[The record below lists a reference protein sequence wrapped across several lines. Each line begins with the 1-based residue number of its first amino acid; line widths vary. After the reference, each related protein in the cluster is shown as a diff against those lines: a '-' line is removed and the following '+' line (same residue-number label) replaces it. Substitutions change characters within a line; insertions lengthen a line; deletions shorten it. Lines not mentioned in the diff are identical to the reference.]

1 MAYSYLKLPPITGE
15 SSLDTEEE
23 EDLKSANGL
32 VRDKHGLVRLPPIV
46 RLDSLRSRPS
56 SVQRFPHREERI
68 TDQRHDRSTH
78 GSSLNISHKL
88 DIFRH
93 GNSRKRLSDV
103 ENYDENMKLL
113 AAQNERSVFDSERRM
128 ESEKKTGL
136 FPTREGSKGLPC
148 NEDAMPVNR
157 KSLANQ
163 KDNTALQ
170 NTQKLS
176 TSRRL
181 ARSSPE
187 LFHRRINLEQGAG
200 AKLIADTKSSALAS
214 PDLHPERISK
224 SRLSVHDFDG
234 SLLSRSQN
242 TMKNDDKPKRE
253 KRGYR
258 SLKGNLIRQPLSS
271 PNSPVC
277 SESANR
283 ADHKHKSGRK
293 SLNDIS
299 DTVKHF
305 IDRGGSS
312 MSPPR
317 KQNLM
322 ADVAGLKIEGK
333 NFSPEERNSAETTTV
348 LGTDSLKKRLQDEKR
363 PSVYDLQQILSLLQR
378 EDFKQLAN
386 PNSSSALTKESENTK
401 SSLSSVYDLRE
412 FLITAAKAEAGN
424 GQQPTKTTK
433 NTLGVGTQ
441 SANLLSPHQDRE
453 KDHHG
458 VRKSSMYDLIEFLSL
473 GSTKNPG
480 SASTSKNTSRSS
492 SPTEFTSKR
501 PTDGEPD
508 LLSVSPEKSSEEMRR
523 RSTYDLMEFLSLP
536 RSRVNSRSESRQSSA
551 SSQSDTSVTSNSSQK
566 DTQGD
571 GGRHV
576 PKKRSLSVYD
586 LVEFLSMTSDV
597 PPLVRVTPSHE
608 DTTAPSDRG
617 RSDLRSND
625 GNSRETRSLSMYD
638 LAEFLTLSSGVPP
651 LVRVT
656 TSAEGEE
663 QSTGCS
669 TAAMFEIKGEKGDI
683 SKKDSLYD
691 LREILNVMQQEQ
703 EKNVTTIH
711 GPDRD
716 KNTVASPLPAQSAT
730 GERIDCSL
738 LPASEGSKSSNS
750 APAARQ
756 MSVHDFREFIA
767 LYASH
772 QGSNSSNQ
780 HTQPWSSRKISS
792 ASQSGISIHVTDEGN
807 KSLDIDADDVFLPLP
822 EGDASNTA
830 SAAQRKRSSVYDLR
844 EFLNILNG
852 DDSPL
857 RRRLSSMSTVSS
869 KSTDNASELNNTSSL
884 TDSHG
889 LSLSATDDT
898 SVHSRPLL
906 SPRQDSGGNV
916 SLYDLGEF
924 LSLLDK
930 DESPLRRRLSSI
942 GNTGSKSESENSKP
956 QVYNLQDI
964 LTAFNDFEQKKV
976 NGELS
981 SDFTETGGSDEVR
994 IHVPNLLPRS
1004 ERESEVQHLQPEKQT
1019 SIEKSRTNISQEG
1032 SAAKTTLSC

>member
-15 SSLDTEEE
+15 SSLDTEEEE

-103 ENYDENMKLL
+103 QNHEENMKLL

-128 ESEKKTGL
+128 DSEKKTGL

-148 NEDAMPVNR
+148 NEDTMPVNR

-163 KDNTALQ
+163 KDSTALQ
-170 NTQKLS
+170 NPQKLS
-176 TSRRL
+176 RSRRL

-200 AKLIADTKSSALAS
+200 ARLIADTKSSALAS

-224 SRLSVHDFDG
+224 SRLSIHDFDG

-242 TMKNDDKPKRE
+242 TMKNDDKRKRE

-277 SESANR
+277 SESANQ

-322 ADVAGLKIEGK
+322 DDVAGLKIEGK
-333 NFSPEERNSAETTTV
+333 NLSPEERNSAATTTV

-386 PNSSSALTKESENTK
+386 PNGSSTVTLTKDSENSK

-412 FLITAAKAEAGN
+412 FLITAAKAEVES
-424 GQQPTKTTK
+424 GQQPTETTK

-441 SANLLSPHQDRE
+441 SANLLSPHKDRE

-480 SASTSKNTSRSS
+480 SASTSKNTSRSASPSGFS
-492 SPTEFTSKR
+492 SQR
-501 PTDGEPD
+501 PAGGEPD

-536 RSRVNSRSESRQSSA
+536 RSTVNSRSESRQSSA

-566 DTQGD
+566 DTQSD
-571 GGRHV
+571 GGRQV

-597 PPLVRVTPSHE
+597 PPLVRVTPLHE
-608 DTTAPSDRG
+608 DTAAPSDRG
-617 RSDLRSND
+617 GSDLRSND
-625 GNSRETRSLSMYD
+625 HGNARETRSLSVYD

-663 QSTGCS
+663 QS
-669 TAAMFEIKGEKGDI
+669 ADRDI

-691 LREILNVMQQEQ
+691 LREILNVMQKEQ
-703 EKNVTTIH
+703 EKNVTTTH
-711 GPDRD
+711 SPDRD
-716 KNTVASPLPAQSAT
+716 KNTVASPLSAQSAT

-738 LPASEGSKSSNS
+738 LSASEESKSSNS
-750 APAARQ
+750 AAARQ
-756 MSVHDFREFIA
+756 MSVHDFREFMA

-772 QGSNSSNQ
+772 RGSSSSSQ

-822 EGDASNTA
+822 EGDATNATSTT
-830 SAAQRKRSSVYDLR
+830 QRKRSSVYDLR

-869 KSTDNASELNNTSSL
+869 KSTDNGTELNSTSSV

-889 LSLSATDDT
+889 SSFNPTNDT

-964 LTAFNDFEQKKV
+964 LTAFNDFEQKKI

-981 SDFTETGGSDEVR
+981 SDFTETEGSEEVR

-1004 ERESEVQHLQPEKQT
+1004 ERESEVQHLQPDKQT
-1019 SIEKSRTNISQEG
+1019 SVEKSRTNISQEG

>member
-23 EDLKSANGL
+23 EEEDPKSANGL

-78 GSSLNISHKL
+78 GSSMNISHKL

-103 ENYDENMKLL
+103 ENHEENMKLL
-113 AAQNERSVFDSERRM
+113 AAQNERSVFDSERRID
-128 ESEKKTGL
+128 SEKKTGL

-163 KDNTALQ
+163 KDSTALQ

-176 TSRRL
+176 RSRRL

-200 AKLIADTKSSALAS
+200 ARLIADTKSSALAS

-224 SRLSVHDFDG
+224 SRLSIHDFDG
-234 SLLSRSQN
+234 SLLSRSLN
-242 TMKNDDKPKRE
+242 TMKNEDKRKRE

-277 SESANR
+277 SESANQ

-322 ADVAGLKIEGK
+322 DDVAGLKIEGK
-333 NFSPEERNSAETTTV
+333 NLSPEERNSAATTTV

-386 PNSSSALTKESENTK
+386 PNGSSTLTKDSENSK

-412 FLITAAKAEAGN
+412 FLITAANAEVES
-424 GQQPTKTTK
+424 GQQRTKTTK

-441 SANLLSPHQDRE
+441 SANLLSPHKDRE

-480 SASTSKNTSRSS
+480 SASTSKSTSRSASPSGFS
-492 SPTEFTSKR
+492 SQRSAG
-501 PTDGEPD
+501 GEPD
-508 LLSVSPEKSSEEMRR
+508 LLSLSPEKSSEEMRR

-536 RSRVNSRSESRQSSA
+536 RSTVNSRSESRQSSA

-566 DTQGD
+566 DTQSD
-571 GGRHV
+571 SGRQV

-597 PPLVRVTPSHE
+597 PPLVRVTPLHE
-608 DTTAPSDRG
+608 DTAAPSDRG
-617 RSDLRSND
+617 GSDLRSND
-625 GNSRETRSLSMYD
+625 HGNARETRSLSMYD

-663 QSTGCS
+663 QSTDR
-669 TAAMFEIKGEKGDI
+669 DI

-691 LREILNVMQQEQ
+691 LREILNVMQKEQ
-703 EKNVTTIH
+703 EKSVTTTH
-711 GPDRD
+711 SPDRD
-716 KNTVASPLPAQSAT
+716 KNTVASPLSAQSAT
-730 GERIDCSL
+730 GERIDCSPL
-738 LPASEGSKSSNS
+738 SASEESKSSNS
-750 APAARQ
+750 AAARQ
-756 MSVHDFREFIA
+756 MSVHDFREFMA

-772 QGSNSSNQ
+772 RGSSSSSQ

-822 EGDASNTA
+822 EGDATNATSTT
-830 SAAQRKRSSVYDLR
+830 QRKRSSVYDLR

-869 KSTDNASELNNTSSL
+869 KSTDNGTELNSTSSV
-884 TDSHG
+884 TESHG
-889 LSLSATDDT
+889 SNFNATNDT

-964 LTAFNDFEQKKV
+964 LTAFNDFEQKKI

-981 SDFTETGGSDEVR
+981 SDFTETEGNEEVR

-1004 ERESEVQHLQPEKQT
+1004 ERESEVQHLQPDKQT